1 MWYFPDSFISDVMG
15 MGTVKVKMLDGVV
28 STQAGVAKL
37 DGIAQFGWCGISP
50 KDTKQS
56 NILGPLGFQGL

>member
-1 MWYFPDSFISDVMG
+1 MWYLPDSFISDVMG

-28 STQAGVAKL
+28 STEAGVAKL
-37 DGIAQFGWCGISP
+37 DGVAYFGWRGIPP
-50 KDTKQS
+50 KATEQS